1 MRCQLCLNISW
12 HPLCRNCLDTILV
25 PTPNKRVL
33 EDDLVV
39 YSVYSYKDIKNLL
52 HTKHTYQGAK
62 IFAQLTKHALLPLVK
77 TFTCKDVFSLPI
89 DDHTRSG
96 YSHSAIIAR
105 ELRGQIEPIYGKL
118 RAKNK
123 TRYSGQSLNTRV
135 KNRRDFSLTCKE
147 NLDVILIDD
156 IVTTGNTLK
165 EANTICKAK
174 NINVLFA
181 LTLANAKTTQ

>member
-1 MRCQLCLNISW
+1 MNISW
-12 HPLCRNCLDTILV
+12 HPLCKNCLKTVLI

-33 EDDLVV
+33 KDGLVV
-39 YSVYSYKDIKNLL
+39 YSAYNYKDIKKLL

-105 ELRGQIEPIYGKL
+105 ELRGQIKPLYSKL
-118 RAKNK
+118 RAKNPI
-123 TRYSGQSLNTRV
+123 RYSGQSLHVRQ
-135 KNRRDFSLTCKE
+135 KNRRDFTLTCKE
-147 NLDVILIDD
+147 KLDVVLIDD
-156 IVTTGNTLK
+156 IITTGNTLI
-165 EANTICKAK
+165 EATATCKAQ

-181 LTLANAKTTQ
+181 ITLANTKEV